1 MLDLA
6 SEFDLPTDRVWVNA
20 AHQGPLPRRAAKAV
34 AEMVRW
40 KTQPHHLASAA
51 VFADLPDRLRSELA
65 TLVGAQPSEIV
76 LANSA
81 SYGLHLVANGLELG
95 TGDEVIVAAN
105 DFPSDILPWT
115 RLERYGVNVKAL
127 RPHGQVLTA
136 DEIAAAITP
145 RTRVVCLTWV
155 HSFSGQVI
163 DLDAIGEVCR
173 ANDVLFVVN
182 GSQGVGG
189 IPISVTGHPID
200 ALIGVGF
207 KWLCGP
213 YGTGYC
219 WLGPRVSDQ
228 LHATK
233 RYWLSGLST
242 EDLAKP
248 GFDLSAFSQPETGRH
263 DIFGTANFFNFA
275 PFAESVALVN
285 SVDVESIYE
294 HNQALA
300 DQLVAG
306 IDATR
311 CEVLDRGD
319 PERLS
324 SIVFVRPLDRSL
336 DETAAQLAAAKVDVS
351 RRVGLIRLSPH
362 LYNTSADIDRV
373 LAALNGGAVG

>member
-1 MLDLA
+1 MLNLVA
-6 SEFDLPTDRVWVNA
+6 EFDLPTDRVWVNA
-20 AHQGPLPRRAAKAV
+20 AHQGPLPRRAAAAV
-34 AEMVRW
+34 AEMVTW
-40 KTQPHHLASAA
+40 KTQPHHLAVAGAFSEI
-51 VFADLPDRLRSELA
+51 PDRLRSELA
-65 TLVGAQPSEIV
+65 ILLGAQPSEIV

-95 TGDEVIVAAN
+95 SGDEVIVAAN

-115 RLERYGVNVKAL
+115 RLERFGVGVKAL
-127 RPHGQVLTA
+127 TPLEQVLRA
-136 DEIAAAITP
+136 GEVEGAITP

-155 HSFSGQVI
+155 HSFSGNVI

-219 WLGPRVSDQ
+219 WLGPRISDQ

-263 DIFGTANFFNFA
+263 DVFGTANFFNFA

-285 SVDVESIYE
+285 SVDVESIYD
-294 HNQALA
+294 HNQSLA
-300 DQLVAG
+300 HRLVDG
-306 IDATR
+306 VDR
-311 CEVLDRGD
+311 SLFEVMDRGD
-319 PERLS
+319 REHLS
-324 SIVFVRPLDRSL
+324 SIVFLRPRVRSL

-351 RRVGLIRLSPH
+351 RRVGLVRLSPH
-362 LYNTSADIDRV
+362 LYNTAADIDRV
-373 LAALNGGAVG
+373 LAALNGDFV